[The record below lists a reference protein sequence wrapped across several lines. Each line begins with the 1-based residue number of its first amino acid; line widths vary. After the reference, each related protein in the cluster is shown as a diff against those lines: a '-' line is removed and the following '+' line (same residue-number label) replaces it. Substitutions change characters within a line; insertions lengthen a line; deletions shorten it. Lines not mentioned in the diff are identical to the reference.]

1 MLTENIVDQK
11 EIIFFKQ
18 IGDNMGQL
26 EDMYIF
32 LRVVETGS
40 ITKAAEQMNIAKSA
54 VSKRLSLLEQKLGIK
69 LINRTTRKSSITE
82 AGQIYYQ
89 RSKLIV
95 DEVDELNSQTASSK
109 RALEGTLNIAVP
121 LSFGLTHLAQA
132 LDLFLQQH
140 TDLKLNINFSDQKID
155 IVEQGVDLAFRIGEL
170 DNSTLQARKIAPIKH
185 VLCASPDYLKLH
197 GEPKIPSDLK
207 QHKII
212 KYASS
217 DPGGLKFLSKG
228 GKEQIVHFEPHIIA
242 NNGDFLKSLA
252 ESSHGITYLPTFIVW
267 QSLATK
273 SLIPILQEHKLKTMH
288 AYAVYPP
295 NRHLPLKVRSLIDF
309 LVERF
314 GDNPYWD
321 QY

>member
-1 MLTENIVDQK
+1 
-11 EIIFFKQ
+11 
-18 IGDNMGQL
+18 MGQL

-82 AGQIYYQ
+82 AGQRYYH

-95 DEVDELNSQTASSK
+95 DEVDELNSQTTSSNS
-109 RALEGTLNIAVP
+109 ALEGTLNIAVP
-121 LSFGLTHLAQA
+121 LSFGLTHLAPA

-140 TDLKLNINFSDQKID
+140 SDLKLNINFSDQKID
-155 IVEQGVDLAFRIGEL
+155 IVEQGVDLAFRIGQL

-185 VLCASPDYLKLH
+185 VLCASPDYLVLH
-197 GEPKIPSDLK
+197 GKPITPDDLK
-207 QHKII
+207 QHSVIRYGSSEQSGI
-212 KYASS
+212 K
-217 DPGGLKFLSKG
+217 LLSKEG
-228 GKEQIVHFEPHIIA
+228 QEHIVHLEPNIIA

-252 ESSHGITYLPTFIVW
+252 ESGHGITYLPTFIVW
-267 QSLATK
+267 QSLATQT
-273 SLIPILQEHKLKTMH
+273 LVPVLEAYKLPTMH

-295 NRHLPLKVRSLIDF
+295 NRHLPFKVRSLIDF

-321 QY
+321 Q

>member
-1 MLTENIVDQK
+1 
-11 EIIFFKQ
+11 
-18 IGDNMGQL
+18 MGQL

-54 VSKRLSLLEQKLGIK
+54 VSKRLALLEQKLGIK

-82 AGQIYYQ
+82 AGQRYYQ
-89 RSKLIV
+89 RSKLII
-95 DEVDELNSQTASSK
+95 DEVDELNSQTSSSK

-121 LSFGLTHLAQA
+121 LSFGLTHLAPA

-140 TDLKLNINFSDQKID
+140 SDLKLTINFSDQKID
-155 IVEQGVDLAFRIGEL
+155 IVEQGVDLAFRIGQL
-170 DNSTLQARKIAPIKH
+170 DNSSLQARKIAPIKH
-185 VLCASPDYLKLH
+185 VLCASPDYLALH
-197 GEPKIPSDLK
+197 GEPKTPNDLK
-207 QHKII
+207 DHKVI
-212 KYASS
+212 KYGNL
-217 DPGGLKFLSKG
+217 DQGGLKLLSK
-228 GKEQIVHFEPHIIA
+228 EHEEHIVHVEPHIIA
-242 NNGDFLKSLA
+242 NNGDFLKALA
-252 ESSHGITYLPTFIVW
+252 ESNHGITYLPSFIVW

-273 SLIPILQEHKLKTMH
+273 KLVPVLAEYKIESMY

-314 GDNPYWD
+314 GNDPYWD

>member
-1 MLTENIVDQK
+1 
-11 EIIFFKQ
+11 
-18 IGDNMGQL
+18 MGQL

-82 AGQIYYQ
+82 AGQRYYQ

-95 DEVDELNSQTASSK
+95 DEVDELNSQTSSSK
-109 RALEGTLNIAVP
+109 RALEGTINIAVP
-121 LSFGLTHLAQA
+121 LSFGVTHLTQA
-132 LDLFLQQH
+132 LDVFLHQH
-140 TDLKLNINFSDQKID
+140 SDLKLNINFSDQKID

-170 DNSTLQARKIAPIKH
+170 GNSTLQARKVTPIKH
-185 VLCASPDYLKLH
+185 VLCASPEYLKLY
-197 GEPKIPSDLK
+197 GEPKTPSDLNN
-207 QHKII
+207 HKVI
-212 KYASS
+212 KYGSV
-217 DPGGLKFLSKG
+217 DLRGLKFLG
-228 GKEQIVHFEPHIIA
+228 QDDKEQIVHIEPHILA
-242 NNGDFLKSLA
+242 NNGDFLKKLA
-252 ESSHGITYLPTFIVW
+252 ESGHGITYLPTFIVW
-267 QSLATK
+267 QSLANKT
-273 SLIPILQEHKLKTMH
+273 LVPVLTNFKLPTSYG
-288 AYAVYPP
+288 YAVYPA

-321 QY
+321 QF

>member
-1 MLTENIVDQK
+1 
-11 EIIFFKQ
+11 
-18 IGDNMGQL
+18 MGQL

-82 AGQIYYQ
+82 AGQRYYQ

-95 DEVDELNSQTASSK
+95 DEVDELNSQTSSSK
-109 RALEGTLNIAVP
+109 RALEGTINIAVP
-121 LSFGLTHLAQA
+121 LSFGLTHLTPA
-132 LDLFLQQH
+132 LDLFLLQH
-140 TDLKLNINFSDQKID
+140 KDLKLKINFSDQKID

-185 VLCASPDYLKLH
+185 VLCASPEYLTLY
-197 GEPKIPSDLK
+197 GEPKTPSDLNK
-207 QHKII
+207 HKVI
-212 KYASS
+212 KYGSTDQS
-217 DPGGLKFLSKG
+217 GLKFLG
-228 GKEQIVHFEPHIIA
+228 LDDKEQIVHIEPHILA

-252 ESSHGITYLPTFIVW
+252 ESNHGITYLPTFIVW

-273 SLIPILQEHKLKTMH
+273 TLIPVLPEFKLPTIY

-321 QY
+321 QF

>member
-1 MLTENIVDQK
+1 
-11 EIIFFKQ
+11 
-18 IGDNMGQL
+18 MGQL

-54 VSKRLSLLEQKLGIK
+54 VSKRLALLEQKLGIK

-82 AGQIYYQ
+82 AGQRYYQ
-89 RSKLIV
+89 RSKLII
-95 DEVDELNSQTASSK
+95 DEVDELNSQTSSSK

-121 LSFGLTHLAQA
+121 LSFGLTHLAPA

-140 TDLKLNINFSDQKID
+140 SDLKLNINFSDQKID
-155 IVEQGVDLAFRIGEL
+155 IVEQGVDLAFRIGQL
-170 DNSTLQARKIAPIKH
+170 DHSSLQARKIAPIKH
-185 VLCASPDYLKLH
+185 VLCASPDYLALH
-197 GEPKIPSDLK
+197 GEPKIPNDLK
-207 QHKII
+207 DHKVI
-212 KYASS
+212 KYGNL
-217 DPGGLKFLSKG
+217 DQGGLKLLSQEG
-228 GKEQIVHFEPHIIA
+228 EVHIVHFEPHIIA

-252 ESSHGITYLPTFIVW
+252 ESNHGITYLPSFIVW

-273 SLIPILQEHKLKTMH
+273 KLVPVLAKYTIESMY

-314 GDNPYWD
+314 GNDPYWD

>member
-1 MLTENIVDQK
+1 
-11 EIIFFKQ
+11 
-18 IGDNMGQL
+18 MGQL

-32 LRVVETGS
+32 VRVVETGS

-82 AGQIYYQ
+82 AGHRYYQ

-121 LSFGLTHLAQA
+121 LSFGLAHLTPA
-132 LDLFLQQH
+132 LDIFLQQH

-155 IVEQGVDLAFRIGEL
+155 IVEQGVDLAFRIGQL

-197 GEPKIPSDLK
+197 GQPKTPSDLK
-207 QHKII
+207 HHKVI
-212 KYASS
+212 KYGSS
-217 DPGGLKFLSKG
+217 DQSGLKFLSKEG
-228 GKEQIVHFEPHIIA
+228 NEHLVHLEPHIIA

-252 ESSHGITYLPTFIVW
+252 ESGHGITYLPSFIVW
-267 QSLATK
+267 QSLATQT
-273 SLIPILQEHKLKTMH
+273 LVPVLDEYKLPTMH

>member
-1 MLTENIVDQK
+1 
-11 EIIFFKQ
+11 
-18 IGDNMGQL
+18 MGQF

-82 AGQIYYQ
+82 SGQRYYQ
-89 RSKLIV
+89 RSKLIL
-95 DEVDELNSQTASSK
+95 DEVDELNSQISSSK

-121 LSFGLTHLAQA
+121 LSFGLTHLAPA
-132 LDLFLQQH
+132 LDVFLQQH

-155 IVEQGVDLAFRIGEL
+155 IVEQGVDLAFRIGQL
-170 DNSTLQARKIAPIKH
+170 DNSTLQARTIAPIKH
-185 VLCASPDYLKLH
+185 VLCASPKYLKSH
-197 GEPKIPSDLK
+197 GEPKVPSDLK
-207 QHKII
+207 KHKII
-212 KYASS
+212 KYGSADQSA
-217 DPGGLKFLSKG
+217 LKILSEDG
-228 GKEQIVHFEPHIIA
+228 EEHVVHLEPHFMA
-242 NNGDFLKSLA
+242 NNGDFLKLLA
-252 ESSHGITYLPTFIVW
+252 ESNHGITYLPTFIVW
-267 QSLATK
+267 QSLATQT
-273 SLIPILQEHKLKTMH
+273 LVPVLQKYQTQTMH

-314 GDNPYWD
+314 GSNPYWD

>member
-1 MLTENIVDQK
+1 
-11 EIIFFKQ
+11 
-18 IGDNMGQL
+18 MGQL

-40 ITKAAEQMNIAKSA
+40 ITRAAEKMNIAKSA

-82 AGQIYYQ
+82 AGQRYYQ

-109 RALEGTLNIAVP
+109 RALDGSLNIAVP
-121 LSFGLTHLAQA
+121 LSFGLTHLTPAI
-132 LDLFLQQH
+132 DLFLKQH
-140 TDLKLNINFSDQKID
+140 TRLKLNINFSDQKID
-155 IVEQGVDLAFRIGEL
+155 LVEQGVDLAFRIGQL

-185 VLCASPDYLKLH
+185 VLCASPEYLTLQ
-197 GEPKIPSDLK
+197 GQPKTPSDLK
-207 QHKII
+207 QHKVI
-212 KYASS
+212 KYGSTDQSS
-217 DPGGLKFLSKG
+217 LKLLSKDG
-228 GKEQIVHFEPHIIA
+228 DEHIVHLEPDIIA

-252 ESSHGITYLPTFIVW
+252 ESGHGITYLPTFIVW
-267 QSLATK
+267 RSLATK
-273 SLIPILQEHKLKTMH
+273 TLVPVLEEFKLQTMH
-288 AYAVYPP
+288 AYAIYPP

-314 GDNPYWD
+314 GDNSYWD

>member
-1 MLTENIVDQK
+1 M
-11 EIIFFKQ
+11 
-18 IGDNMGQL
+18 GDNMGQL

-82 AGQIYYQ
+82 AGQRYYQ
-89 RSKLIV
+89 RSKLIL
-95 DEVDELNSQTASSK
+95 DEVDELNSQTSSSK

-121 LSFGLTHLAQA
+121 LSFGLTHLAPA

-140 TDLKLNINFSDQKID
+140 NDLKLDINFSDQKID
-155 IVEQGVDLAFRIGEL
+155 IVEQGVDLAFRIGQL
-170 DNSTLQARKIAPIKH
+170 DNSSMQARKIAPIKH
-185 VLCASPDYLKLH
+185 VLCASPEYLKLH
-197 GEPKIPSDLK
+197 GEPKTPSDLK

-212 KYASS
+212 KYGSS
-217 DPGGLKFLSKG
+217 EQSGVKLISKD
-228 GKEQIVHFEPHIIA
+228 GKEQLVHIEPHIIA

-252 ESSHGITYLPTFIVW
+252 ESNHGITYLPTFIVW

-273 SLIPILQEHKLKTMH
+273 TLVPVLAEYKLPTMH

-314 GDNPYWD
+314 GNNPYWD

>member
-1 MLTENIVDQK
+1 
-11 EIIFFKQ
+11 
-18 IGDNMGQL
+18 MGQL

-82 AGQIYYQ
+82 AGQRYYQ

-95 DEVDELNSQTASSK
+95 DEVDELNSQTSSSK
-109 RALEGTLNIAVP
+109 RALEGTINIAVP
-121 LSFGLTHLAQA
+121 LSFGLTHLTPA
-132 LDLFLQQH
+132 LDLFLLQH
-140 TDLKLNINFSDQKID
+140 TDLKLKINFSDQKID
-155 IVEQGVDLAFRIGEL
+155 IVEQGVDLAFRIGGL
-170 DNSTLQARKIAPIKH
+170 DNSTLQARIIAPIKH
-185 VLCASPDYLKLH
+185 VLCASPEYLTLH
-197 GEPKIPSDLK
+197 GEPKTPSDLNK
-207 QHKII
+207 HKVI
-212 KYASS
+212 KYGSTDQS
-217 DPGGLKFLSKG
+217 GLKFLG
-228 GKEQIVHFEPHIIA
+228 QDDKEQIVHVEPHILA

-267 QSLATK
+267 QSLVTK
-273 SLIPILQEHKLKTMH
+273 TLIPVLQEFKLPTMH
-288 AYAVYPP
+288 AYVVYPP

-309 LVERF
+309 LVNRF

-321 QY
+321 QF

>member
-1 MLTENIVDQK
+1 
-11 EIIFFKQ
+11 
-18 IGDNMGQL
+18 MGQL
-26 EDMYIF
+26 EDMYLF

-82 AGQIYYQ
+82 AGQRYYQ

-95 DEVDELNSQTASSK
+95 DEVDELNSQTSSSK
-109 RALEGTLNIAVP
+109 RALEGTINIAVP
-121 LSFGLTHLAQA
+121 LSFGLTHLTPA
-132 LDLFLQQH
+132 LDLFLLQH
-140 TDLKLNINFSDQKID
+140 TDLKLKINFSDQKID
-155 IVEQGVDLAFRIGEL
+155 IVEEGVDLAFRIGEL

-185 VLCASPDYLKLH
+185 VLCASPEYLTLH
-197 GEPKIPSDLK
+197 GEPKTPNDL
-207 QHKII
+207 HKHKVI
-212 KYASS
+212 KYGSTDQS
-217 DPGGLKFLSKG
+217 GLKFLDQDD
-228 GKEQIVHFEPHIIA
+228 KEQIVHIEPHILA

-267 QSLATK
+267 QSLAVK
-273 SLIPILQEHKLKTMH
+273 SLVPVLARHKLPTMY

>member
-1 MLTENIVDQK
+1 
-11 EIIFFKQ
+11 
-18 IGDNMGQL
+18 MGQL

-32 LRVVETGS
+32 VRVVETGS

-82 AGQIYYQ
+82 AGHRYYQ

-121 LSFGLTHLAQA
+121 LSFGLAHLTPA

-155 IVEQGVDLAFRIGEL
+155 IVEQGVDLAFRIGQL

-197 GEPKIPSDLK
+197 GQPKTPSDLK
-207 QHKII
+207 HHKVI
-212 KYASS
+212 KYGSS
-217 DPGGLKFLSKG
+217 DQSGLKFLSHEG
-228 GKEQIVHFEPHIIA
+228 NEHLVHLEPHIIA

-252 ESSHGITYLPTFIVW
+252 ESGHGITYLPSFIVW
-267 QSLATK
+267 QSLATQT
-273 SLIPILQEHKLKTMH
+273 LVPVLDEYKLTTMH